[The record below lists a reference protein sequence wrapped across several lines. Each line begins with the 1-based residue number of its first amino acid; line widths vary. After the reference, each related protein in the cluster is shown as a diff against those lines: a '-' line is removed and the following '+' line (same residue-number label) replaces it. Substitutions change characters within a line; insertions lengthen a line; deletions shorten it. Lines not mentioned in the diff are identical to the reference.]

1 MFLNFERLGSAQLR
15 EKQILFG
22 KLESSQLSAK
32 CRDKCSSSN
41 GISNSSATWY
51 VHRFFISFCNDFDH
65 YLISKTKLFVMLESG
80 LTNVLFGVEIL

>member
-1 MFLNFERLGSAQLR
+1 VFLNFERLGSAQLR

-41 GISNSSATWY
+41 GISKGQTRGMY
-51 VHRFFISFCNDFDH
+51 IDF
-65 YLISKTKLFVMLESG
+65 LSNL
-80 LTNVLFGVEIL
+80 